1 MIDPVQLVLLLV
13 IAVLT
18 VLLVVLG
25 IQVFFILKQ
34 LRTTIKTAN
43 KILENTENITESV
56 SEPVSF
62 LSGLLLSGKSLSALL
77 NLLKHN
83 KEKKEK

>member
-62 LSGLLLSGKSLSALL
+62 LSGLLLSGKSLTALL